1 MDQTPNRLL
10 AEAIGTFTLVFA
22 GTSAVVVDTELDGVI
37 SHVGV
42 AFSFGFA
49 LLIMVYAIGH
59 ISGCHINPAVTVGL
73 AATGRFPTA
82 MVPLYIGA
90 QLAGAFI
97 ASLLVLAIHGNETNL
112 GTTLPSGSD
121 LQSFFLEI
129 VLTFLLVFVICGT
142 ATDDRAIPGTAGLAI
157 GGTLLLC
164 AMFGGQVSGGSLNP
178 ARSLAP
184 AVVSGT
190 WDALWVYLTAPFI
203 GGLLGAFAYAAV
215 RGDPSSVQS
224 VREGESV

>member
-1 MDQTPNRLL
+1 MNQTPNRLL

-22 GTSAVVVDTELDGVI
+22 GTSAVVADAEMDGIVG
-37 SHVGV
+37 HVGI
-42 AFSFGFA
+42 AISFGFA
-49 LLIMVYAIGH
+49 LLVMVYAIGH
-59 ISGCHINPAVTVGL
+59 LSGCHINPAVTLGL

-90 QLAGAFI
+90 QLVGAFV
-97 ASLLVLAIHGNETNL
+97 ASLLVLAIHGNDTNL
-112 GTTLPSGSD
+112 GTTLPTGSD

-129 VLTFLLVFVICGT
+129 ILTFLLVFVICGT

-164 AMFGGQVSGGSLNP
+164 AIFGGPISGGSLNP

-190 WDALWVYLTAPFI
+190 FESLWVYLTAPFI

-215 RGDPSSVQS
+215 RGDPRTAQPT
-224 VREGESV
+224 REGESV

>member
-1 MDQTPNRLL
+1 MNQTPNRLL

-90 QLAGAFI
+90 QLVGAFI

-112 GTTLPSGSD
+112 GTTVPSGAD

-164 AMFGGQVSGGSLNP
+164 AMFGGQISGGSLNP

-203 GGLLGAFAYAAV
+203 GGLLGAFAYAAI
-215 RGDPSSVQS
+215 RGDAQTAQTT
-224 VREGESV
+224 REGESV